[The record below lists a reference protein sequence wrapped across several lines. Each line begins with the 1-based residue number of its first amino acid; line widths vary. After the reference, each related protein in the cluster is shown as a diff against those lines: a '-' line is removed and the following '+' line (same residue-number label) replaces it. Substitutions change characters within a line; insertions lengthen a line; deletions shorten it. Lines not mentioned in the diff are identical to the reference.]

1 MAGIPV
7 EGEEEE
13 GEAREDMDVVVDRM
27 TAIAHSQGASMSA
40 LDDTFDDAQSQSL
53 VNKSSGAAHTCGD
66 CVIFLLAECLLCQ
79 HDDAGRRR
87 RR

>member
-13 GEAREDMDVVVDRM
+13 GEAREDMGVVVDRT

-40 LDDTFDDAQSQSL
+40 LDDTFDDA
-53 VNKSSGAAHTCGD
+53 
-66 CVIFLLAECLLCQ
+66 
-79 HDDAGRRR
+79 
-87 RR
+87 